1 MIRMKHQLRFLALA
15 AALGAPLAG
24 LPATAA
30 AAASNAAGA
39 SMSASAAP
47 DATSEAAPVVALDQA
62 LIATMKAGSAGD
74 SFKARFDA
82 LQPVIN
88 SSFDLPLVEQ
98 NSVGFLWSTLP
109 AAQQQALGT
118 LFDEF
123 TVASYVSEFSSYH
136 GEQFQLLPTQKSLGS
151 AKIVETQL
159 VPGGSRS
166 PTELDY
172 VVANGPSGWQI
183 TDVLLNG
190 TISQVAVHAS
200 DFSGLVS
207 AGNASK
213 LITALKSKIASLS
226 HGSIGA

>member
-1 MIRMKHQLRFLALA
+1 MKNQLRFLALA
-15 AALGAPLAG
+15 AVLGTSLAG
-24 LPATAA
+24 LPVAA
-30 AAASNAAGA
+30 AAASIAAASSGTASNAAT
-39 SMSASAAP
+39 P
-47 DATSEAAPVVALDQA
+47 ETSTPESTPVVALDQA
-62 LIATMKAGSAGD
+62 LIATMKAGSAGK

-118 LFDEF
+118 LFEEF

-136 GEQFQLLPTQKSLGS
+136 GEHFKLLPTQKSLGS

-159 VPGGSRS
+159 VPGGSGS

-190 TISQVAVHAS
+190 TISQVAV
-200 DFSGLVS
+200 
-207 AGNASK
+207 
-213 LITALKSKIASLS
+213 
-226 HGSIGA
+226 